1 MAKTIRLT
9 ENDLV
14 KLTKKIIEE
23 MDVSNVSG
31 FAETLSNQ
39 SETLEN
45 IFKQIQ
51 GKYENSSDECNELK
65 AAIGI
70 YGTASMLAS
79 KKLTGFA
86 QQAVL
91 ENDVLNRLKIMTD
104 LLKAHKEMVD
114 NWVNLS
120 QMVKK

>member
-14 KLTKKIIEE
+14 KLTKKIIKE
-23 MDVSNVSG
+23 MDVSNVSS

-79 KKLTGFA
+79 RKLTGFA

-91 ENDVLNRLKIMTD
+91 ENDIVNRLKIMTD

-120 QMVKK
+120 QMIKK